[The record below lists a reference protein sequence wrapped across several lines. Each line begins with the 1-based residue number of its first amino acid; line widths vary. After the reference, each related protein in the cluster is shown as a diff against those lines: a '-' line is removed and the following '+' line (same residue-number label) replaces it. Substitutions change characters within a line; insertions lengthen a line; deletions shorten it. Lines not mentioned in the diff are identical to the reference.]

1 MRPILLALGLASTLS
16 FPAIAH
22 TLRQPGT
29 PTDLPKLHVTS
40 TTFANGARQPRS
52 VAFAACGGDNISPDL
67 HWTGAPAGTK
77 SFVVTEFDRDAPT
90 GVGFWHWVVA
100 DIPASA
106 TGIAAG
112 GSFPAGA
119 IAGMTDHGLPG
130 YQGPCPPVGD
140 KPHHYTFTVSALDI
154 PAVPGMTPDATGAF
168 VTFSIR
174 GHIIAQGSYMGT
186 YAR

>member
-1 MRPILLALGLASTLS
+1 MPRPSHL
-16 FPAIAH
+16 PARAH

-40 TTFANGARQPRS
+40 TTFANGASQPSS
-52 VAFAACGGDNISPDL
+52 VLAFAACGGDNIAPNL
-67 HWTGAPAGTK
+67 HWSGAPAGTK

-90 GVGFWHWVVA
+90 GVGFWHWVA
-100 DIPASA
+100 ANIPASV

-112 GSFPAGA
+112 GSFPAGTF
-119 IAGMTDHGLPG
+119 AGMTDHGLPG
-130 YQGPCPPVGD
+130 YHGPCPPAGD
-140 KPHHYTFTVSALDI
+140 MPHHYTFTVSALDI
-154 PAVPGMTPDATGAF
+154 PAVPGMTPDSTGAF

-174 GHIIAQGSYMGT
+174 GHIIAQGSYVGT